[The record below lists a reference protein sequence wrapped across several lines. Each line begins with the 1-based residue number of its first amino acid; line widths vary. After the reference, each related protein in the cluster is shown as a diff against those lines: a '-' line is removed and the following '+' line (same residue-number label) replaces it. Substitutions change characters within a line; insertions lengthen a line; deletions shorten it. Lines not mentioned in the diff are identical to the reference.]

1 MRTARNILAVIIGL
15 VIGNVVNMGII
26 LIGMGIVA
34 PPLGVDPSNME
45 SIKASLHLY
54 EPQHFL
60 FPFLAHAGGT
70 FVGALVASFIAVSG
84 RKITTSIIGGLFLI
98 GGIAACF
105 FIPAPAWFMAV
116 DLLLAYIPMAFL
128 GWKLS
133 GRK

>member
-1 MRTARNILAVIIGL
+1 MNIARNILAVIIGI
-15 VIGNVVNMGII
+15 VVGNIVNMGIL

-34 PPLGVDPSNME
+34 PPLGVDPSNLE
-45 SIKASLHLY
+45 SIKAGMHLY
-54 EPQHFL
+54 EPKHFL

-70 FVGALVASFIAVSG
+70 FVAALVAAFIAASG
-84 RKITTSIIGGLFLI
+84 RMIITCIIGGLFLV

-105 FIPAPAWFMAV
+105 LIPAPAWFMAV

>member
-1 MRTARNILAVIIGL
+1 MKIARNILAVIIGI
-15 VIGNVVNMGII
+15 VVGNIVNMGII
-26 LIGMGIVA
+26 IIGMGIVA

-45 SIKASLHLY
+45 SIKAGMHLY
-54 EPQHFL
+54 EAKHFL

-70 FVGALVASFIAVSG
+70 FVAALVAAFIAASG
-84 RKITTSIIGGLFLI
+84 RMIITCIIGGLFLI

-105 FIPAPAWFMAV
+105 MMPPPAWFMAV